1 MENCKVDTIRQI
13 LDTSLSDEDK
23 LYFMRAYLDG
33 HLKEEHIQMLIE
45 FEKRKKVIE

>member
-1 MENCKVDTIRQI
+1 MENCKVDTVRQI

-23 LYFMRAYLDG
+23 LYFIKAYLND

-45 FEKRKKVIE
+45 FEKRKKVI